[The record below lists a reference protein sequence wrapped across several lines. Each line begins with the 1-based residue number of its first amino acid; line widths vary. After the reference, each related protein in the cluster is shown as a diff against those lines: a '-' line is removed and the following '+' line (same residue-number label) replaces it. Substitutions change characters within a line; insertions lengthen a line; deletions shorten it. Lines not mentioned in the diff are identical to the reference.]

1 MSEANKALVRRL
13 FEATNAR
20 DVEALRALYAS
31 RFRLNGVE
39 TAFDDFAEGFPSFF
53 AAFPDAEGVVEECI
67 AEDDRVAA
75 RWRTEATHAGEYA
88 GAPATGRR
96 VSWQGTNVYRIEGGR
111 VVEMWQSGDT
121 FGLLQQ
127 IDAVSPPSRRAGRQ
141 QESDVF
147 RFQMRPGKNGGGA

>member
-13 FEATNAR
+13 FEVTNAR
-20 DVEALRALYAS
+20 DVEALRALYAP

-39 TAFDDFAEGFPSFF
+39 TGFDDFAAGFPSFF

-96 VSWQGTNVYRIEGGR
+96 VAWQGTNVYRIEGGR

-121 FGLLQQ
+121 LGLLQQ
-127 IDAVSPPSRRAGRQ
+127 IDALSPPSRRTGRQ
-141 QESDVF
+141 QDGGVF
-147 RFQMRPGKNGGGA
+147 RFQMRPGKDGGGA